1 MSLNI
6 YTRVIYLNTS
16 TCSHSNSAFH
26 ALRFAAKDKT
36 FRKQTTSY
44 TCILMMGTAKQKTPS
59 PRHLTR
65 FYIDGQYAKPI
76 SEQTYVL
83 HNPKDDTVV
92 ADAVPIG
99 GPEDVNAAVAAAE
112 AAFRGPWSTFT
123 AAQRSECLR
132 RLADILEDRL
142 VDILT
147 LDSLTTGNPVSLI
160 PSREKTYIKNNL
172 LYYCK

>member
-1 MSLNI
+1 
-6 YTRVIYLNTS
+6 
-16 TCSHSNSAFH
+16 
-26 ALRFAAKDKT
+26 
-36 FRKQTTSY
+36 
-44 TCILMMGTAKQKTPS
+44 MMGTAKQKTPS

-83 HNPKDDTVV
+83 HTPKDDTVV

-147 LDSLTTGNPVSLI
+147 LDSLTTGNPISLI